1 MQEGPVSAIMPSA
14 APITGTTAGEV
25 LAPLHERWLAALQTA
40 VGSALVPTSTR
51 WDRWTAVRFLRDEL
65 AERLAQERK
74 LVRSIPALGRSVV
87 LRIEAGFEVLE
98 RVIAEVNAAGRRRH
112 TSGLVMVLLQNL
124 LEHLADWYVAIE
136 QAIADVP
143 LARLSPEA
151 VRLLG
156 ELQPDDGA
164 GPEW

>member
-1 MQEGPVSAIMPSA
+1 MSATMTSA
-14 APITGTTAGEV
+14 TGITGTTVGEV
-25 LAPLHERWLAALQTA
+25 LAPLHERWLAALQAA
-40 VGSALVPTSTR
+40 VDPALAPASTR
-51 WDRWTAVRFLRDEL
+51 WDRWTAVRYLRDEL

-74 LVRSIPALGRSVV
+74 LVRSIPGLSRTVV
-87 LRIEAGFEVLE
+87 LRVEAGFEALE

-112 TSGLVMVLLQNL
+112 TSGLVMVLLRNL

-136 QAIADVP
+136 HAIADVP
-143 LARLSPEA
+143 LVRLSPEG